1 MPRYRTASVVALV
14 SLAVST
20 AFAIRSAHAQ
30 APTTPSNASATTVI
44 EEKKITVEES
54 GPVKKLLERIFVE
67 ASVSYV
73 IGPLPATEATISV
86 HNVPFRDALTVF
98 LQAAAPE
105 LTYRVEQG
113 IYLIVRK
120 APEAAPTASTPS
132 PAAPLT
138 PTAGATVAVTP
149 ASGENAVLMALT
161 VQLANMKADRAAA
174 LIDNPEGSSAIRRFD
189 ARITAMEKEIARLR
203 SEALANAPVEAIRSQ
218 VVALQ
223 QRKVQMFADGYA
235 PTSEPMTLVNQQIQT
250 LEKTIAEREATN
262 SAQPPC

>member
-1 MPRYRTASVVALV
+1 
-14 SLAVST
+14 
-20 AFAIRSAHAQ
+20 
-30 APTTPSNASATTVI
+30 
-44 EEKKITVEES
+44 
-54 GPVKKLLERIFVE
+54 
-67 ASVSYV
+67 
-73 IGPLPATEATISV
+73 
-86 HNVPFRDALTVF
+86 
-98 LQAAAPE
+98 
-105 LTYRVEQG
+105 
-113 IYLIVRK
+113 
-120 APEAAPTASTPS
+120 
-132 PAAPLT
+132 
-138 PTAGATVAVTP
+138 
-149 ASGENAVLMALT
+149 
-161 VQLANMKADRAAA
+161 MKADRAAA